1 MEHRCCMRGLGAVGA
16 SRPGRSRATQC
27 RRRRPE
33 PDSAAVIERRRAA
46 HPRALSDDERAEVL
60 EVLHSD
66 RFVDE
71 SPTTV
76 WATLLDEGR
85 YLASP
90 ATMYRLLRAAHG
102 TVIERRRQAAHPPR
116 SRPELAAQAPNDI
129 WSWDI
134 TGLRGP
140 ANGTSSASACC
151 WTCSRATCRAGCSPP
166 SRTPSSPAA
175 SSTRPS
181 PATTSTPRR

>member
-1 MEHRCCMRGLGAVGA
+1 MIAPAVA
-16 SRPGRSRATQC
+16 ELEAHMATTAACAVLGRSRATQC

-76 WATLLDEGR
+76 WATL
-85 YLASP
+85 P
-90 ATMYRLLRAAHG
+90 ATRAR
-102 TVIERRRQAAHPPR
+102 IWRRRPRCTGSCEPPM
-116 SRPELAAQAPNDI
+116 AP
-129 WSWDI
+129 
-134 TGLRGP
+134 
-140 ANGTSSASACC
+140 
-151 WTCSRATCRAGCSPP
+151 
-166 SRTPSSPAA
+166 
-175 SSTRPS
+175 
-181 PATTSTPRR
+181 

>member
-1 MEHRCCMRGLGAVGA
+1 MLCWAG
-16 SRPGRSRATQC
+16 PGRRTQC

-46 HPRALSDDERAEVL
+46 HPRALGDDERAEVL

-71 SPTTV
+71 SPATV

-116 SRPELAAQAPNDI
+116 SRPELAAVENAQLARRLIDDTLARHDVDPKALTIHSD
-129 WSWDI
+129 
-134 TGLRGP
+134 R
-140 ANGTSSASACC
+140 ASPPRNQ
-151 WTCSRATCRAGCSPP
+151 SLSCSPP
-166 SRTPSSPAA
+166 WRSPD
-175 SSTRPS
+175 R
-181 PATTSTPRR
+181 